1 MAISAYDDNH
11 FAFRKTT
18 RNQAMVSSDRKLKRR
33 LPLWLYCLIILVI
46 VGGVG
51 GVGWF
56 FTHPSAHRS
65 PATIAADFT
74 VQVGNS
80 NWVAAASDVDPA
92 NRATTLATLKS
103 DAGVPGAR
111 STVSRRP
118 SSHRRPRRARQ
129 RKWYSRHATRAWR
142 ATTCRPYRASRST
155 APGTW
160 PGTPCSSRLPAAD
173 GPIVSCKRTFTGY
186 PSALWSRAPRAL
198 RRGPTI
204 SSCR

>member
-92 NRATTLATLKS
+92 NRATALATLKS
-103 DAGVPGAR
+103 DAGVPGGAIDGVQTTKLAS
-111 STVSRRP
+111 STTSGTTAQVVLQACN
-118 SSHRRPRRARQ
+118 SSLACNDMPPIPCIEVDGS
-129 RKWYSRHATRAWR
+129 WYVAWNPLLESL
-142 ATTCRPYRASRST
+142 A
-155 APGTW
+155 G
-160 PGTPCSSRLPAAD
+160 G
-173 GPIVSCKRTFTGY
+173 
-186 PSALWSRAPRAL
+186 
-198 RRGPTI
+198 
-204 SSCR
+204 